1 MMAANLKPAAVVAAT
16 SSSSSSSSNLNE
28 NVDADYS
35 NINETSSDYP
45 NDYKR
50 RPDYVSETKSVQ
62 LTYPCG
68 TQPQHW
74 LIEEAERQRRAKQ
87 LNQVRM
93 SAQYADSQQ
102 KQRLRRSV
110 PNLLTELNNCTQQQQ
125 QQQNPVNYVYQQNSY
140 MNPSVSSSAMSR
152 TYQQKPKKTCS
163 TQQNTRQLSYSQM
176 RNTTH
181 STSQPTR
188 SIFSSSKPP
197 NPRVLSSS
205 QNDLKNAIKI
215 HHHHH
220 QQQPQQTKQISSAS
234 IIVSP
239 PSSTGSSCPI
249 ISLNQKCSSCSQMLG
264 QGSAMFIEKL
274 GLAFHLKCFRCS
286 VCNVPLGNLS
296 IESLFFDLFDFAQS
310 NKP

>member
-1 MMAANLKPAAVVAAT
+1 MMMAANLKPAAVVAAT

-125 QQQNPVNYVYQQNSY
+125 QQQHQQNPVNYVYQQNSY

-163 TQQNTRQLSYSQM
+163 TQQNTRKCATPHTQQVNQQEAYSAA
-176 RNTTH
+176 
-181 STSQPTR
+181 R
-188 SIFSSSKPP
+188 SRPILEFC
-197 NPRVLSSS
+197 PR
-205 QNDLKNAIKI
+205 LKMI
-215 HHHHH
+215 
-220 QQQPQQTKQISSAS
+220 
-234 IIVSP
+234 
-239 PSSTGSSCPI
+239 
-249 ISLNQKCSSCSQMLG
+249 
-264 QGSAMFIEKL
+264 
-274 GLAFHLKCFRCS
+274 
-286 VCNVPLGNLS
+286 
-296 IESLFFDLFDFAQS
+296 
-310 NKP
+310 